1 MSLLIVNIFNFSS
14 SLDLKN
20 FAADIATIA
29 SSALAFLCKVLVE
42 SYHWTSRPEIR
53 LQGGGGRWEE
63 GETKRGEEGRGM
75 NNRRGGII
83 LDEPLGA
90 ARLSLVRTFYLIL
103 KRNRGEH
110 LDEVPDCCWH
120 ALIIWFFEKK

>member
-1 MSLLIVNIFNFSS
+1 M
-14 SLDLKN
+14 
-20 FAADIATIA
+20 
-29 SSALAFLCKVLVE
+29 E
-42 SYHWTSRPEIR
+42 SYHWPSRPEIR

-63 GETKRGEEGRGM
+63 GETKEEGGGRREERGGRKEEEGGM
-75 NNRRGGII
+75 NNIRGGII

-103 KRNRGEH
+103 RRNRGEH

-120 ALIIWFFEKK
+120 ALIVWFFEKK